1 MKAKLITPKNKWLE
15 VLNKEE
21 REREERRVAKLN
33 CNENKTSICIYD
45 RCGTEAFQYK
55 ADSNVA
61 HVFRI
66 LYFFY
71 DSYIENHRS
80 VESSR
85 TKTKKVTFYA
95 IYLTCRKM
103 KMNEVKDT
111 KMTVSLSIYLGSLA
125 ID

>member
-1 MKAKLITPKNKWLE
+1 MLNLSATKIKRPYAYTIDVERKRFNTKLTVMLHMFLE
-15 VLNKEE
+15 YY
-21 REREERRVAKLN
+21 
-33 CNENKTSICIYD
+33 I
-45 RCGTEAFQYK
+45 
-55 ADSNVA
+55 
-61 HVFRI
+61 
-66 LYFFY
+66 FFY